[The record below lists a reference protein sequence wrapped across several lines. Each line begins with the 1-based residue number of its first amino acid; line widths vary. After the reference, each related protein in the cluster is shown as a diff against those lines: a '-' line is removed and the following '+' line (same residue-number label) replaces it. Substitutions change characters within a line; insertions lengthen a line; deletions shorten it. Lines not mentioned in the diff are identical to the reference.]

1 MSTYPR
7 NKHDTSSRSSRPRKK
22 VFQGNQ
28 HSNSES
34 CKCGEDEESS
44 SAIKL
49 SSVTSEN
56 VIVNPVHCYRIIE
69 FFTALSDMFICRN
82 CKQDV
87 KFTETEIRGLGFKF
101 VITCKC
107 GSKQIQSGSYIN
119 TGFEINRR
127 IVFVMRLLGEGINL
141 FCSTWTSAAVYVK
154 ILITQYTII
163 STSLRRKCMNFA
175 VRKL

>member
-7 NKHDTSSRSSRPRKK
+7 NKHGTSSRSGRPRKK

-34 CKCGEDEESS
+34 SKCGEDGESR
-44 SAIKL
+44 SAKKT
-49 SSVTSEN
+49 SVTSEN

-69 FFTALSDMFICRN
+69 FFTVFIALSDMLICRN

-87 KFTETEIRGLGFKF
+87 KFIETGIHGLGFKL

-107 GSKQIQSGSYIN
+107 GSKQIQSGPCIN
-119 TGFEINRR
+119 TRFEINRR
-127 IVFVMRLLGEGINL
+127 IVFVTLG
-141 FCSTWTSAAVYVK
+141 S
-154 ILITQYTII
+154 
-163 STSLRRKCMNFA
+163 
-175 VRKL
+175 